1 MRNTF
6 AVRTSLTLKLRSS
19 AECSHGALVR
29 SHLLNQ
35 RLIHPLLL
43 RFPRPNALV
52 LFYFTVLVECSV
64 VLSDAD

>member
-6 AVRTSLTLKLRSS
+6 AVRTSQTLKLRSS
-19 AECSHGALVR
+19 AECSHGALVG

-35 RLIHPLLL
+35 RSAHPLLL

-52 LFYFTVLVECSV
+52 LYFTVLVECSV